1 MRGAVT
7 NSLKRFCLSTNF
19 ICKILSL
26 SRSWSFRNE
35 TSNQGAA
42 PVNPLCIHFRNP
54 VHPGFLIRASLV
66 TQTVKNLP
74 VTQETQVKSMAWE
87 DPLGKG
93 MATHSNILAW
103 RIPWTEEAGRLWFM
117 VLQRVGHNCM
127 TFTFTFLIH
136 KRQNKTTYP
145 SISGGLWRSN
155 AIMSKRCWVQK

>member
-35 TSNQGAA
+35 TSNQGTA

-74 VTQETQVKSMAWE
+74 VTQETKLSPW
-87 DPLGKG
+87 LGK
-93 MATHSNILAW
+93 
-103 RIPWTEEAGRLWFM
+103 IPWGREWQPTPIFLPGEFHG
-117 VLQRVGHNCM
+117 QRRLADYGSWCCKE
-127 TFTFTFLIH
+127 LD
-136 KRQNKTTYP
+136 TTAWLSLSLSS
-145 SISGGLWRSN
+145 SIKDRIRLLTHLSQGGFEDQ
-155 AIMSKRCWVQK
+155 MQ